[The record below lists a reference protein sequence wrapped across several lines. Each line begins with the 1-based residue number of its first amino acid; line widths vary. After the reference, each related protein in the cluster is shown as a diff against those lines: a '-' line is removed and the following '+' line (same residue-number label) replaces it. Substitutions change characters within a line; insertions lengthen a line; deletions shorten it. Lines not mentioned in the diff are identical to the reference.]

1 MKNQKPRVLITGASR
16 GIGLA
21 IIKQLI
27 SKNYNVIGTAT
38 SKDSIPEEL
47 LGYKWL
53 IVDFR
58 SSRKMNNFLSEVQA
72 LGPLEGLVNNAGIN
86 HIIPMEKVRDSDYEE
101 LFMVNLKAVYFLS
114 QTVADQMNSNGKIV
128 NIASIWSEITK
139 TNRTLYTTAKTG
151 LVGLTRAM
159 AAELGPRSILVN
171 SVSPG
176 FTLTELT
183 DKSLSEDEK
192 KQMCEQIPLGRM
204 AETEEIAR
212 IACFL
217 VGTENTYITGQNIII
232 DGGVS
237 IV

>member
-1 MKNQKPRVLITGASR
+1 
-16 GIGLA
+16 
-21 IIKQLI
+21 
-27 SKNYNVIGTAT
+27 
-38 SKDSIPEEL
+38 
-47 LGYKWL
+47 
-53 IVDFR
+53 
-58 SSRKMNNFLSEVQA
+58 
-72 LGPLEGLVNNAGIN
+72 
-86 HIIPMEKVRDSDYEE
+86 MEKVSDSDYEE
-101 LFMVNLKAVYFLS
+101 LLMVNLKAVYFLS
-114 QTVADQMNSNGKIV
+114 QAVAEQMNFNGKIA

-159 AAELGPRSILVN
+159 AAELGPRGILVN

-183 DKSLSEDEK
+183 DTSLTEDEK
-192 KQMCEQIPLGRM
+192 KQMCEHIPLGRM

-212 IACFL
+212 IVCFL

-232 DGGVS
+232 DGGFS